1 VYASTEIAYFGYIEG
16 RQDQVSHHAFGSI
29 PHHGVALLGYGEMCT
44 YPAFNTLLQ
53 TCLQLC
59 VSQGLGEHNSA
70 LCSLRELDVN
80 PSREHLEAQCR
91 MEVHIPTCR
100 TQEAFSAVDSAT
112 LVNCSLFAFCVSPAT
127 YPSPSPGLIL
137 SHTPHRNELSTV
149 RISRLIFFAADLDR
163 YRKVT

>member
-29 PHHGVALLGYGEMCT
+29 PHHGVALLGYGEMCI

-80 PSREHLEAQCR
+80 PSREHLEAQCEWR
-91 MEVHIPTCR
+91 CIS
-100 TQEAFSAVDSAT
+100 Q
-112 LVNCSLFAFCVSPAT
+112 LVELKKHFLQ
-127 YPSPSPGLIL
+127 LIL
-137 SHTPHRNELSTV
+137 PLLSIVLFLRFVFLLQPTHPHHQALYFPTP
-149 RISRLIFFAADLDR
+149 RIGMS
-163 YRKVT
+163 